1 MPELILHQ
9 YDTSPFSE
17 KIRKILTHKRLS
29 WRAVEQPTIMPK
41 PQLLPLT
48 GGYRRI
54 PVLQIGAD
62 IYCDSQLIARVLERL
77 QPQPTIYPGGSEGVC
92 HATSL
97 WADRIFFFTTTVV
110 LFDLIGAHVPKEFIE
125 DRTKLMGGR
134 GNFADL
140 PKQAPFAKAQC
151 RAFGDMLEQQL
162 ADGRAF
168 LFGSEF
174 SLADAACYHPVWFL
188 RSVPGAA
195 AVFDE
200 FSALNKWADRLREM
214 GQGERKDMD
223 PAEALKIARESTP
236 TTGGD
241 IDARDPNVAKL
252 GQRVAV
258 MPDDYGFDPVE
269 GEAVIANKHEIAVR
283 RTDPEVGVIAV
294 HFPRAGFRV
303 LTPSAQPRS
312 PK

>member
-1 MPELILHQ
+1 MAELILHQ

-17 KIRKILTHKRLS
+17 KVRKILAHKRLAWS
-29 WRAVEQPTIMPK
+29 AVEQPTIMPK

-62 IYCDSQLIARVLERL
+62 VYCDSQVIVRVLERL
-77 QPQPTIYPGGSEGVC
+77 HPDPTLYPGGSEGIC
-92 HATSL
+92 HAVSL
-97 WADRIFFFTTTVV
+97 WADRLFFFSTTVV

-140 PKQAPFAKAQC
+140 PKQAPFARSQC
-151 RAFGDMLEQQL
+151 RAFADFLEAQL
-162 ADGRAF
+162 ADGRPF
-168 LFGSEF
+168 LLGDSF

-195 AVFDE
+195 AVLDE
-200 FSALNKWADRLREM
+200 FSALNRWADHLREM
-214 GQGERKDMD
+214 GQGERRNMD
-223 PAEALKIARESTP
+223 PAEALRIAREGTP
-236 TTGGD
+236 LPAEAVEG
-241 IDARDPNVAKL
+241 RDPADPAP
-252 GQRVAV
+252 GTRVAV
-258 MPDDYGFDPVE
+258 LPDDYGFDPVE
-269 GEAVIANKHEIAVR
+269 GEVVFAGRQEIAVR
-283 RTDPEVGVIAV
+283 RRDADLGEVVV

-303 LTPSAQPRS
+303 VV
-312 PK
+312 